1 MPKPQLLDLMRMACE
16 PQLVHDYN
24 QFLSKGAEEAFWKD
38 VLWWLEICVLEDK
51 MHRLLEL
58 SGDDAADP
66 EKLVQVFAS
75 QGQGGWTAH
84 GGSYRDVHQVL
95 PGDSFCLFVSPV
107 QYGMCPTALQAKAS
121 GTQPLVSTL
130 LFALKS
136 GCRSDE
142 ELRTH
147 SPSGREG

>member
-58 SGDDAADP
+58 SGDDAANP

-84 GGSYRDVHQVL
+84 GGSYRDVHQVG
-95 PGDSFCLFVSPV
+95 PMRNVSDSVASQGLWHSTASLYSFV
-107 QYGMCPTALQAKAS
+107 CPQERL
-121 GTQPLVSTL
+121 
-130 LFALKS
+130 
-136 GCRSDE
+136 
-142 ELRTH
+142 
-147 SPSGREG
+147 